1 MHLIDTTLLSKMVP
15 VYRGARGVR
24 QQANIRAISMFL
36 PATLL
41 RYGVTTQLRQAHFL
55 AQVCEES
62 WGLSDMKEERSG
74 AEYQGRKDLANTQP
88 GDGVRFKG
96 RGLIQLTG
104 RANYQR
110 MGHEL
115 DLDLVGTPELA
126 ETPAV
131 AVETACR
138 YWLDKGLNQLAD
150 LDDLK
155 GITRRINGRLML
167 GLKQRA
173 TYLAR
178 AKALLDTDRGP
189 TTMVHPVAYGPDG
202 QPIYAV

>member
-1 MHLIDTTLLSKMVP
+1 MHLIDSTLLSKLVP
-15 VYRGARGVR
+15 VYRGPRGVR
-24 QQANIRAISMFL
+24 QQANIRAISVFL

-41 RYGVTTQLRQAHFL
+41 RYSVTSQLRQAHFL

-62 WGLSDMKEERSG
+62 WGLSDMKEEQSG
-74 AEYQGRKDLANTQP
+74 AEYEGRKNLGNTHP

-115 DLDLVGTPELA
+115 NLDLVGSPGLA

-138 YWLDKGLNQLAD
+138 YWLDRKLNQLAD

-155 GITRRINGRLML
+155 GITRRVNGRLML
-167 GLKQRA
+167 GLKARA

-178 AKALLDTDRGP
+178 AKTLLGDESKATAP
-189 TTMVHPVAYGPDG
+189 VHPVAYGPDG
-202 QPIYAV
+202 APIYAV